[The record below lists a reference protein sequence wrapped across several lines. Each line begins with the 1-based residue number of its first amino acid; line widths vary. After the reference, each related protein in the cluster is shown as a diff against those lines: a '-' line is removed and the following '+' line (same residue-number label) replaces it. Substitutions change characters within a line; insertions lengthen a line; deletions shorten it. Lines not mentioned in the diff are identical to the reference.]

1 MPTKELKIIVEG
13 NRVTLNKGTEVIG
26 LDITGNDVHVWA
38 TDKHG
43 GRTVAKLRFA
53 KDEVEEL
60 KK

>member
-1 MPTKELKIIVEG
+1 M
-13 NRVTLNKGTEVIG
+13 TLNKGAEVIG

>member
-1 MPTKELKIIVEG
+1 MKITIEG
-13 NRVTLNKGTEVIG
+13 DHVTLNKGAEVIG